1 MRPVPPDLPEI
12 LAGCRRQDARQQR
25 RLYDCFHPY
34 ALNICLHYAGNRAE
48 AEEMVHDGF
57 LKVFRY
63 IDRFRGEGTFAAWFR
78 RTIVNAAID
87 YYHRHRRL
95 RSEQAWADPLA
106 TTSNRAPG
114 RLDLEDAYR
123 LLQYLSPGYRLAI
136 NLHVLEGYSHTEI
149 AKKLGI
155 SRGASKSNLARAKQQ
170 LRQLVAAI
178 ENTPQRKTGN

>member
-12 LAGCRRQDARQQR
+12 LAGCCRQDARQQR
-25 RLYDCFHPY
+25 RLYDSFHAY

-87 YYHRHRRL
+87 YYHRHRCL
-95 RSEQAWADPLA
+95 RTPEDWSNAPASTP
-106 TTSNRAPG
+106 NRALG
-114 RLDLEDAYR
+114 RLELEDAYR
-123 LLQYLSPGYRLAI
+123 LLQHLSPGYRLAI

-170 LRQLVAAI
+170 LRELIDSI
-178 ENTPQRKTGN
+178 ENSPRTKTGN